1 MEKITVVLTNESG
14 LHARPASLFIKEVS
28 KYKSEVSIVKD
39 GQSYNAKSI
48 MEILNM
54 GASKGD
60 TFAINAEGVDEKKVV
75 VALKKLVESN
85 FGE

>member
-14 LHARPASLFIKEVS
+14 LHARPSSLFIKEVS

-48 MEILNM
+48 MGILSM

-60 TFAINAEGVDEKKVV
+60 TLTINAEGVDEKEVV
-75 VALKKLVESN
+75 AALKKLVESN

>member
-1 MEKITVVLTNESG
+1 MEKVTVILTNESG
-14 LHARPASLFIKEVS
+14 LHARPASMFIKEVS
-28 KYKSEVSIVKD
+28 KYKSEVSIIKD

-48 MEILNM
+48 IGILSM

-60 TFAINAEGVDEKKVV
+60 TLTINAEGIDEKEVV
-75 VALKKLVESN
+75 TALEALVESN